1 MDQTRCTSWLRAVNA
16 SDLTVREAVHGV
28 DCNHAFVHDNQTR
41 RGVCIVDP
49 ETLAT
54 KTPSMQ
60 DWPIELHNISTSV
73 RTLIEA
79 LGVEHCRC
87 KRSKGALFIGAS
99 VMGHLFSAVR
109 FEARRLL
116 GKRCDACF
124 AIQNGATLFLGNSKP
139 GCAYHGRGVD
149 IWTESMAH
157 PTNSTITAL
166 RQACSTLDVN
176 GSRIDRQLSRAHTVI
191 IGWRAD
197 HYAAD
202 PHSRIGRARLA
213 IMKED
218 VTRVIERAKQRGI
231 RVVLMTESAQHFPVE
246 KLGHGAHGGS
256 FSEDVYQKLLRDE
269 SRCMCLHRKIPGGRL
284 GAVGMYRRLAMAHRV
299 PLFDFFAATLNTHQH
314 HVASSCGFWA
324 PRTVDGVRAP
334 TPSVLSKKRRC
345 CDCTHL
351 HAPRAKP

>member
-60 DWPIELHNISTSV
+60 DWPKLHNISTSV

-139 GCAYHGRGVD
+139 G
-149 IWTESMAH
+149 
-157 PTNSTITAL
+157 
-166 RQACSTLDVN
+166 
-176 GSRIDRQLSRAHTVI
+176 
-191 IGWRAD
+191 
-197 HYAAD
+197 
-202 PHSRIGRARLA
+202 
-213 IMKED
+213 
-218 VTRVIERAKQRGI
+218 
-231 RVVLMTESAQHFPVE
+231 
-246 KLGHGAHGGS
+246 
-256 FSEDVYQKLLRDE
+256 
-269 SRCMCLHRKIPGGRL
+269 
-284 GAVGMYRRLAMAHRV
+284 
-299 PLFDFFAATLNTHQH
+299 
-314 HVASSCGFWA
+314 
-324 PRTVDGVRAP
+324 
-334 TPSVLSKKRRC
+334 
-345 CDCTHL
+345 
-351 HAPRAKP
+351 